1 VLLALL
7 ASGAC
12 SSGTAGG
19 VPAVLVDPSP
29 AVRAELQRI
38 VGAAAGAPDVIL
50 GASAFVHETTL
61 VVERR
66 RQLAADGTRIA
77 GRVIEEPIRFELQRE
92 GRDCVVVRLDTRE
105 RWRLAGA
112 DCSPP

>member
-1 VLLALL
+1 M
-7 ASGAC
+7 
-12 SSGTAGG
+12 
-19 VPAVLVDPSP
+19 LVDPSP

-38 VGAAAGAPDVIL
+38 VGAAAGDPDVAL
-50 GASAFVHETTL
+50 GATAFVRETTL

-66 RQLAADGTRIA
+66 RQLAANGTRIE
-77 GRVIEEPIRFELQRE
+77 GRVIDRPVHFELVRE
-92 GRDCVVVRLDTRE
+92 GRDCVVVRVDTRE